1 MKSRT
6 TKITKYFTVE
16 PKDDP
21 YYFFKKPN
29 GIIPNS
35 SNSNIEQLEKPLN
48 TPSNNKYSSDY
59 TPIYLITTYNSH
71 EIKTKYN
78 FELTNNSSSNFQ
90 GTIESVSDET
100 DGDLKALYECLKYL
114 VYNPN
119 LTQKM
124 NREKLLLITNSQ
136 TISNIFKPNSNLI
149 THNEYSKLYF
159 KIQSLLKC
167 IKNISIEYLVINGNQ

>member
-1 MKSRT
+1 
-6 TKITKYFTVE
+6 VE

-21 YYFFKKPN
+21 YYFFKR
-29 GIIPNS
+29 PNS
-35 SNSNIEQLEKPLN
+35 VAPIEQINNIEIDVKADKPID
-48 TPSNNKYSSDY
+48 SNKSKYSSDY
-59 TPIYLITTYNSH
+59 TPVYLITNYNSH
-71 EIKTKYN
+71 EVKTTYN

-90 GTIESVSDET
+90 GSIENVSDET
-100 DGDLKALYECLKYL
+100 DGDLKALHEALKYL

-119 LTQKM
+119 LTQKT

-159 KIQSLLKC
+159 KIQSLFKC
-167 IKNISIEYLVINGNQ
+167 IKNISIEYIVTNGNQ

>member
-1 MKSRT
+1 
-6 TKITKYFTVE
+6 VE
-16 PKDDP
+16 PKEDP

-29 GIIPNS
+29 SVAPFPLDNS
-35 SNSNIEQLEKPLN
+35 EIHDSKVKSISVEPDR
-48 TPSNNKYSSDY
+48 SKYSSDY
-59 TPIYLITTYNSH
+59 IPVYLITNYNSH
-71 EIKTKYN
+71 EVKTTYN

-90 GTIESVSDET
+90 GSIENVSDET
-100 DGDLKALYECLKYL
+100 DGDLKALHEALKYL

-119 LTQKM
+119 LTQKT

-159 KIQSLLKC
+159 KIQSLFKC
-167 IKNISIEYLVINGNQ
+167 IKNISIEYIVTNGNQ